1 MTHRGDAIS
10 GAAFGGNRAHPA
22 PRPTV
27 QLHGFATSAL
37 PALIALAL
45 LFVPA
50 GGLANEG
57 VYSFRDR
64 KGTLHFTNVPTDQR
78 FKALPMQS
86 GRSLRISYSGRI
98 GGDAGS
104 RRGRAASRPDPLW
117 SEPPADLDK
126 LIHDTSRRYG
136 VETALVHA
144 VVRAESA
151 FDHLA
156 VSSAGAQGLM
166 QLMPGTAQEVGVRDV
181 FHPQQNLEGGVYYL
195 RSLLDRFNGDY
206 RLALA
211 GYNAGPGAVE
221 RFGGVPPYTETMDYV
236 ERVFR
241 YRQEYLLSQRGRP
254 QRVLVASR

>member
-1 MTHRGDAIS
+1 MTLRGDAIS
-10 GAAFGGNRAHPA
+10 GAAFGGKRAASSRFRIVTHSRVA
-22 PRPTV
+22 AAV
-27 QLHGFATSAL
+27 LAA
-37 PALIALAL
+37 AL
-45 LFVPA
+45 LVAAIAVAPA
-50 GGLANEG
+50 AAAD
-57 VYSFRDR
+57 VYSFKDR
-64 KGTLHFTNVPTDQR
+64 KGTLHFTNVPSDQR
-78 FKALPMQS
+78 FKAVPDQG
-86 GRSLRISYSGRI
+86 GRPIRISYTGRI
-98 GGDAGS
+98 GGDSGS
-104 RRGRAASRPDPLW
+104 RTSRSIARAERLW
-117 SEPPADLDK
+117 NEPPADLEKMIDE
-126 LIHDTSRRYG
+126 TSRRYG

-195 RSLLDRFNGDY
+195 RSLIDRFNGDY

-221 RFGGVPPYTETMDYV
+221 RFGGVPPYSETMDYV

-241 YRQEYLLSQRGRP
+241 YRQQYLLSQRPRP
-254 QRVLVASR
+254 LRVQVASR

>member
-10 GAAFGGNRAHPA
+10 GAAFGGK
-22 PRPTV
+22 
-27 QLHGFATSAL
+27 LATSARFRIVPL
-37 PALIALAL
+37 GRVAAAVAPAML
-45 LFVPA
+45 VA
-50 GGLANEG
+50 GILGVASHAAADR
-57 VYSFRDR
+57 VYSFKDR
-64 KGTLHFTNVPTDQR
+64 TGTMHFTNVPTDQR
-78 FKALPMQS
+78 FKALPDQT
-86 GRSLRISYSGRI
+86 GRPIRISYTGRI
-98 GGDAGS
+98 GAEPRS
-104 RRGRAASRPDPLW
+104 RSSRAMARADRIW
-117 SEPPADLDK
+117 NEPPADLGK
-126 LIHDTSRRYG
+126 LIEDTSRLYG

-166 QLMPGTAQEVGVRDV
+166 QLMPGTAQEIGVRDV
-181 FHPQQNLEGGVYYL
+181 FHPKDNLEGGVYYL
-195 RSLLDRFNGDY
+195 RSLIDRFNGDL

-221 RFGGVPPYTETMDYV
+221 RFGGVPPYAETMEYV

-241 YRQEYLLSQRGRP
+241 YRQEYLLSQRARP